1 MLSPV
6 TSALVIGYAR
16 PKDRGLMSGLQE
28 FASRIGEIIG
38 SLVFGMIVAK
48 IGMDD
53 SFVVLGGALA
63 VLSMYLL
70 VKKLMRIKTKD
81 GEAKKEVEAQQPL
94 PFLQNT

>member
-1 MLSPV
+1 
-6 TSALVIGYAR
+6 
-16 PKDRGLMSGLQE
+16 MSGLQE

-53 SFVVLGGALA
+53 SFIVLGGTLA

>member
-1 MLSPV
+1 
-6 TSALVIGYAR
+6 
-16 PKDRGLMSGLQE
+16 MSGLQE
-28 FASRIGEIIG
+28 FASRVGEIIG

-53 SFVVLGGALA
+53 SFIVLGGTLA

>member
-1 MLSPV
+1 
-6 TSALVIGYAR
+6 
-16 PKDRGLMSGLQE
+16 MSGLQE
-28 FASRIGEIIG
+28 FASRVGGIIG

-53 SFVVLGGALA
+53 SFIVLGGTLA

>member
-1 MLSPV
+1 
-6 TSALVIGYAR
+6 
-16 PKDRGLMSGLQE
+16 MSGLQE

-48 IGMDD
+48 NGMDD
-53 SFVVLGGALA
+53 SIIVLVVALA
-63 VLSMYLL
+63 LLSMYLL

>member
-1 MLSPV
+1 
-6 TSALVIGYAR
+6 
-16 PKDRGLMSGLQE
+16 MSGLQE

-53 SFVVLGGALA
+53 SFIVLGGVLA

>member
-1 MLSPV
+1 
-6 TSALVIGYAR
+6 
-16 PKDRGLMSGLQE
+16 MSGLQE

-53 SFVVLGGALA
+53 SFIVLEGALA